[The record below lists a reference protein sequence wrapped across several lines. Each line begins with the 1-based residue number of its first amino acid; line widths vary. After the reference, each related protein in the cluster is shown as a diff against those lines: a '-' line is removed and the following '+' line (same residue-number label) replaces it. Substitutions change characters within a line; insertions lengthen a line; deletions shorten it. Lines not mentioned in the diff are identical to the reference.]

1 MKEEVE
7 NSGTENVG
15 GLAADFVGQS
25 DVKSQN
31 LGYARKLIRLAWGI
45 ELILVSVGLGI
56 AFAQASSMPEGSGF
70 AQTFPV
76 FGVFVVLAAVEL
88 AKIPAATV
96 VFHSRRWARLFAS
109 VGLLVAALIS
119 FETIFNGF
127 ERFVH
132 VTTTPVAEAKAEL
145 REINGEIKA
154 LSEAALQD
162 ELDGTKIKEADAEQ
176 LESLRTSLAL
186 REEALQRAKQSLESL
201 ETRELRSQLER
212 VIQQQTEA
220 GDAAADAW
228 QSEQDSIMSR
238 LNGSAIDQQTRAQLN
253 ARMRSMPAKQTV
265 ISEARAPFDAEVQK
279 LNTEIEASITEPDP
293 QALAALNDAQ
303 TARNQAA
310 ERLSEYEAESAVR
323 AAERVEA
330 LAKTQMHAAERGAK
344 IEVLEEKAVT
354 KSADVEELSNQSQ
367 MHRWAS
373 FVFAVEP
380 YEVSEDQAKQ
390 IGAAFGVLLGVVGA
404 LTGASVA
411 LYAEWFRVRGVQPVM
426 QRVEVPVEVTVEK
439 EIEKPVEI
447 EVPVTKFTYV
457 PVPVGENVQGALD
470 AILEALPEEAA
481 NELKTQLAASQK
493 DTDSEEISYA
503 HAA

>member
-1 MKEEVE
+1 MKEEEFDPQPNTAGVQAGE
-7 NSGTENVG
+7 V
-15 GLAADFVGQS
+15 LDQS
-25 DVKSQN
+25 DVRGQN
-31 LGYARKLIRLAWGI
+31 LSYARKLIRLAWGI
-45 ELILVSVGLGI
+45 ELVLVSVGLGI
-56 AFAQASSMPEGSGF
+56 AFAQASSMPEGSGL

-96 VFHSRRWARLFAS
+96 VFHSKRWARLFAS

-119 FETIFNGF
+119 FETVFNGF

-132 VTTTPVAEAKAEL
+132 FTTTPVAEAKAEL

-162 ELDGTKIKEADAEQ
+162 EIDGTKVKEADAEQ

-186 REEALQRAKQSLESL
+186 REEALERSRQNLESL
-201 ETRELRSQLER
+201 ETRELRTQLER
-212 VIQQQTEA
+212 VLQQQAEA

-253 ARMRSMPAKQTV
+253 ARMRSMPAKQIV

-303 TARNQAA
+303 TARDQAA
-310 ERLSEYEAESAVR
+310 ERLSDYEAESAAR
-323 AAERVEA
+323 AVDRVEA
-330 LAKTQMHAAERGAK
+330 LAETQMLAAERGAK
-344 IEVLEEKAVT
+344 IEVLEETAVE

-373 FVFAVEP
+373 FVFGVEP

-390 IGAAFGVLLGVVGA
+390 IGAAFGVLLGIVCA

-411 LYAEWFRVRGVQPVM
+411 LYAEWFRVRGVQPVVNH
-426 QRVEVPVEVTVEK
+426 VEVPVEVIVEK

-457 PVPVGENVQGALD
+457 PVPVGDNVQGALD

-493 DTDSEEISYA
+493 DSDSEEIIYA

>member
-1 MKEEVE
+1 M
-7 NSGTENVG
+7 
-15 GLAADFVGQS
+15 
-25 DVKSQN
+25 
-31 LGYARKLIRLAWGI
+31 
-45 ELILVSVGLGI
+45 
-56 AFAQASSMPEGSGF
+56 
-70 AQTFPV
+70 
-76 FGVFVVLAAVEL
+76 
-88 AKIPAATV
+88 
-96 VFHSRRWARLFAS
+96 
-109 VGLLVAALIS
+109 
-119 FETIFNGF
+119 
-127 ERFVH
+127 
-132 VTTTPVAEAKAEL
+132 
-145 REINGEIKA
+145 
-154 LSEAALQD
+154 
-162 ELDGTKIKEADAEQ
+162 
-176 LESLRTSLAL
+176 
-186 REEALQRAKQSLESL
+186 
-201 ETRELRSQLER
+201 
-212 VIQQQTEA
+212 
-220 GDAAADAW
+220 
-228 QSEQDSIMSR
+228 
-238 LNGSAIDQQTRAQLN
+238 
-253 ARMRSMPAKQTV
+253 
-265 ISEARAPFDAEVQK
+265 
-279 LNTEIEASITEPDP
+279 
-293 QALAALNDAQ
+293 NDAQ

-310 ERLSEYEAESAVR
+310 ERLSDYEAESAVR

-373 FVFAVEP
+373 FVFGVEP

-411 LYAEWFRVRGVQPVM
+411 LYAEWFRVRGVKPVV

-493 DTDSEEISYA
+493 DSDSEEISYA